1 MREGLQ
7 ILDADRHVLEPI
19 EMWKEYLPPEYRA
32 GAPYYEAQVPQE
44 SLEQRVARLGPKG
57 LLPPL
62 PVLMLDGQPVQARL
76 SERARVEVA
85 WSLSQ
90 RHADPS
96 AGSTSLHHLRSMER
110 TGVDLAFFYPTSASF
125 LLRIDGLDPARAAAF
140 ARAYNDWLRDFCRAG
155 PERLRGA
162 GALSLHDPVRLVT
175 ELERVAGF
183 GWKAVVV
190 PPNPVNGRTLSHPDY
205 EPFWSACERHSI
217 AVAIHEGTHARLP
230 TAGADR
236 FTTRFA
242 LNASSHPL
250 EQMLA
255 LLTLIEGGVL
265 ERHPGLRVAF
275 LEAGC
280 GWVPYWLWRLD
291 MAYGYMAGE
300 VPENVRMKPSEY
312 FRRQCFV
319 AIEPEEP
326 GLPEVVRALGTD
338 NLLFGT
344 DYPHAD
350 HGSDI
355 VDHVISLRAMLSDQ
369 LVRKLL
375 WDNPARFYGLDAGP
389 DPLSTPSR

>member
-1 MREGLQ
+1 MREGLRL
-7 ILDADRHVLEPI
+7 LDADRHVLEPI
-19 EMWKEYLPPEYRA
+19 ELWKEYLPPEYRQ
-32 GAPYYEAQVPQE
+32 GAPYYEALAPPE
-44 SLEQRVARLGPKG
+44 SLAQRVARLGPKG
-57 LLPPL
+57 MIPL
-62 PVLMLDGQPVQARL
+62 MPQLMLDGQPAMARL
-76 SERARVEVA
+76 SERAMVEVA
-85 WSLSQ
+85 WSLFQ
-90 RHADPS
+90 RHTDPS
-96 AGSTSLHHLRSMER
+96 VGATPSHHLRSMER

-125 LLRIDGLDPARAAAF
+125 LLRIDGMDPARAAAF
-140 ARAYNDWLRDFCRAG
+140 ASAYNDWLRDFCRAD
-155 PERLRGA
+155 PERLHGV
-162 GALSLHDPVRLVT
+162 GALSLHDPARMVA

-183 GWKAVVV
+183 GWKVVVV
-190 PPNPVNGRTLSHPDY
+190 PPNPVGGRTLSHPDY
-205 EPFWSACERHSI
+205 EPFWSACERLSL

-230 TAGADR
+230 TAGAER

-280 GWVPYWLWRLD
+280 GWVPYWLWRMD
-291 MAYGYMAGE
+291 ETYHYMAGE
-300 VPENVRMKPSEY
+300 VAENVRRKPSEY

-326 GLPEVVRALGTD
+326 GLREVIRLLGAD

-350 HGSDI
+350 HGDDI
-355 VDHVISLRAMLSDQ
+355 VDHVMSLREGGSEEV
-369 LVRKLL
+369 VRKLL
-375 WDNPARFYGLDAGP
+375 WDNPARFYGLGAGP
-389 DPLSTPSR
+389 GLLSRT

>member
-1 MREGLQ
+1 MREGFHL
-7 ILDADRHVLEPI
+7 LDADRHVLEPI
-19 EMWKEYLPPEYRA
+19 ELWKKYLPPEYQA
-32 GAPYYEAQVPQE
+32 GAPYYELLAPQE
-44 SLEQRVARLGPKG
+44 PLEQRVARLGPKG
-57 LLPPL
+57 LLPPM
-62 PVLMLDGQPVQARL
+62 PVLMLDGQPVLARL
-76 SERARVEVA
+76 SERASVEVA

-90 RHADPS
+90 RHTHFT
-96 AGSTSLHHLRSMER
+96 AGSTPQHHLHSMER
-110 TGVDLAFFYPTSASF
+110 TGVDMAFFYPTSASF
-125 LLRIDGLDPARAAAF
+125 LLRIDGLDPSRATAF
-140 ARAYNDWLRDFCRAG
+140 ARAYNDWLRDFCSAS

-162 GALSLHDPVRLVT
+162 GALSLHDPVELVA
-175 ELERVAGF
+175 ELERVASF

-190 PPNPVNGRTLSHPDY
+190 PPNPVGGRTLSHPDY
-205 EPFWSACERHSI
+205 EPFWSACERRSI

-280 GWVPYWLWRLD
+280 GWLPYWLWRLD
-291 MAYGYMAGE
+291 ASYHYMKGE
-300 VPENVRMKPSEY
+300 VAENVRMKPSEY
-312 FRRQCFV
+312 FRRQCFI

-326 GLPEVVRALGTD
+326 GLPEVVRLLGAE
-338 NLLFGT
+338 NLLFGS

-350 HGSDI
+350 HGDDI
-355 VDHVISLRAMLSDQ
+355 VDHIMSLRAVLSAEV
-369 LVRKLL
+369 LRKLL
-375 WDNPARFYGLDAGP
+375 WDNPARFYGLGAGP
-389 DPLSTPSR
+389 SSLSRM

>member
-1 MREGLQ
+1 MREGLR

-19 EMWKEYLPPEYRA
+19 QMWKEYLPSEYRD
-32 GAPYYEAQVPQE
+32 GAPYQEILAPRE

-57 LLPPL
+57 LLHPMPT
-62 PVLMLDGQPVQARL
+62 LMLDGEPVL
-76 SERARVEVA
+76 NNFSERAAVEVA
-85 WSLSQ
+85 WTLSQ
-90 RHADPS
+90 RHVDPM
-96 AGSTSLHHLRSMER
+96 AGATPANQLRSMER
-110 TGVDLAFFYPTSASF
+110 TGLDVAFFYPTVASY
-125 LLRIDGLDPARAAAF
+125 LLRIDGMDPARAAAF
-140 ARAYNDWLRDFCRAG
+140 AGAYNDWLRDFCKAD
-155 PERLRGA
+155 PERLRA
-162 GALSLHDPVRLVT
+162 VGALSLHDPARMVA

-190 PPNPVNGRTLSHPDY
+190 PPNPVGGRTLSHPEY
-205 EPFWSACERHSI
+205 EPFWSACERLSI
-217 AVAIHEGTHARLP
+217 AVGIHEGTHVRLP

-265 ERHPGLRVAF
+265 ERHPALRVAF

-291 MAYGYMAGE
+291 ATYQYMAGE
-300 VPENVRMKPSEY
+300 VAEHVRMKPSEY

-319 AIEPEEP
+319 SIEPEEP
-326 GLPEVVRALGTD
+326 GLAEVIRLLGAD

-344 DYPHAD
+344 DFPHAD
-350 HGSDI
+350 HGDDI
-355 VDHVISLRAMLSDQ
+355 VDHLMALRRVLPDEV
-369 LVRKLL
+369 LDKLL
-375 WDNPARFYGLDAGP
+375 WDNPARFYGLGAGP
-389 DPLSTPSR
+389 ARVNTS